1 MNFISFDL
9 ETTGTLS
16 HADHIVEVA
25 AVKFENFK
33 PVDSYQSLIQIQ
45 VPMPEQATAVNGI
58 TDEMLKGQPPLKEV
72 LPQFVEFCGDSLLLA
87 HNAIFDFQF
96 LVRAIRE
103 SHGQAP
109 KGFVLDTCHL
119 SRKTFPG
126 LPNYKLTTLCKHLK
140 ISSQKFHRAKED
152 AMSCGQLFV
161 KILEELPFSH
171 DLKEVIKFSG
181 KAPLK
186 FPKFFTEGQMSLFVS

>member
-16 HADHIVEVA
+16 HVDHIVEIA
-25 AVKFENFK
+25 AVKFQNAK
-33 PVDSYQSLIQIQ
+33 PVETYQSLVQIDI
-45 VPMPEQATAVNGI
+45 PMPRQASLINGI
-58 TDEMLKGQPPLKEV
+58 TDKMLKGQPALTEV
-72 LPQFVEFCGDSLLLA
+72 LPQFVDFCGDSLMLA

-103 SHGQAP
+103 NHGQAP
-109 KGFVLDTCHL
+109 KGFVLDTCQL

-140 ISSQKFHRAKED
+140 ISSKKSHRAKED
-152 AMSCGQLFV
+152 ALSCGFFIFKNLRGTSF
-161 KILEELPFSH
+161 FS
-171 DLKEVIKFSG
+171 
-181 KAPLK
+181 
-186 FPKFFTEGQMSLFVS
+186 